1 MESVNDRVSKE
12 RDELAER
19 ISRLSGFLRS
29 ERAAQIS
36 AHQVELLETQLHIMI
51 AYKRILTMRLSDMRH
66 NHG

>member
-19 ISRLSGFLRS
+19 ISRLSGFLHS

-36 AHQVELLETQLHIMI
+36 AHLVELLETQLHIMI
-51 AYKRILTMRLSDMRH
+51 AYERILAMRLYDMRH
-66 NHG
+66 NQG